1 MPEAMKTVSGQ
12 DRVQWIERQA
22 RELLGHR
29 FRGDAKALSNL
40 LAWDKKIRE
49 LAQRVEGC
57 RAEMEH
63 LLQGLAG
70 GYIPSGPSG
79 CPTRGKVEVLP
90 TGKNFYALDPQRIP
104 SKAAWR
110 VGRVL
115 ATRLIER
122 YEADTGQLPENT
134 GMVLFCTDMMWTEG
148 EQVAQILYLLG
159 VEPVWAESGQV
170 KGVRTISL
178 KDLGRPR
185 IDVTLRIGGIVRD
198 AFPNVVELIDEA
210 VKKVAFLEE
219 PEEMNFVRKHTL
231 SRMKDL
237 DSPEQRSKAA
247 TRIFGSRPGT
257 YGSGVNLAVYASAWN
272 EERDLSDVFVY
283 FGGYAYGKGRYGEPA
298 HEELIESL
306 SSVDLTFK
314 NQPTDEHD
322 IFGCCCH
329 FSYQGGLAAAAQT
342 ISGRKVKSYHGDTR
356 NPRVPEVRDLGDEI
370 KRVVRTKLLNPSW
383 IQGMKQHGYRGASD
397 MSKRIGRVYG
407 WQATTRVVEGWVF
420 DDIARSYVLDEGM
433 RKWFKEHNPWA
444 LEEIGRRLLEAHRR
458 QLWEADP
465 EILQQ
470 LIKVQLELEG
480 DLEERMGEVQG
491 EFQGGAVDI
500 LTAEKV
506 EDWREMMKMV
516 KEKVHGRSEKR

>member
-1 MPEAMKTVSGQ
+1 
-12 DRVQWIERQA
+12 
-22 RELLGHR
+22 
-29 FRGDAKALSNL
+29 
-40 LAWDKKIRE
+40 
-49 LAQRVEGC
+49 
-57 RAEMEH
+57 
-63 LLQGLAG
+63 
-70 GYIPSGPSG
+70 
-79 CPTRGKVEVLP
+79 
-90 TGKNFYALDPQRIP
+90 
-104 SKAAWR
+104 
-110 VGRVL
+110 
-115 ATRLIER
+115 
-122 YEADTGQLPENT
+122 
-134 GMVLFCTDMMWTEG
+134 
-148 EQVAQILYLLG
+148 
-159 VEPVWAESGQV
+159 
-170 KGVRTISL
+170 
-178 KDLGRPR
+178 
-185 IDVTLRIGGIVRD
+185 
-198 AFPNVVELIDEA
+198 
-210 VKKVAFLEE
+210 
-219 PEEMNFVRKHTL
+219 MNFVRKHTL

-444 LEEIGRRLLEAHRR
+444 LEEIGRRLLEPHRR

-516 KEKVHGRSEKR
+516 KEKVHRRSEKR